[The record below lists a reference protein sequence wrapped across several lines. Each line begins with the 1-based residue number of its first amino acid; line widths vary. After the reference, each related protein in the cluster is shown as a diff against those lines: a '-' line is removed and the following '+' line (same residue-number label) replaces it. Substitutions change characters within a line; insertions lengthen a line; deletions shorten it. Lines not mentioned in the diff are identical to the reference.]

1 MMVRVA
7 SVSAAPVGEQGE
19 KAEGE
24 LHLDKHSYRAGL
36 WDAKTF
42 TNHYWAER
50 CRRGVEK
57 AKRVV
62 CINEGAVW
70 ILTIVFVCFAR
81 HIEILGWWHMLQYV
95 RQIASEALG
104 PASAEASAWV
114 EAQKA
119 NLARGQLR
127 LFFRRIA
134 QLCPKGSAPPPAV
147 RQAAA
152 YLWKNRRRMNYAAYR
167 KAGLPISSGVA
178 ESAAKTFVRQR
189 IKQAGMHWSRNGA
202 HAIIA
207 LRARLLSHRW
217 HEIPI

>member
-1 MMVRVA
+1 MVRVA
-7 SVSAAPVGEQGE
+7 SVSATPVGEQEE

-36 WDAKTF
+36 WVAKTF

-70 ILTIVFVCFAR
+70 ILTMVFVCFAR

-119 NLARGQLR
+119 SLARGQLR

-134 QLCPKGSAPPPAV
+134 QLCPKGFS
-147 RQAAA
+147 AAA
-152 YLWKNRRRMNYAAYR
+152 SGQTGCRLSVEKPPTHELCRLSQGRLPHQQRHRRIRCQNVD
-167 KAGLPISSGVA
+167 STTHETS
-178 ESAAKTFVRQR
+178 
-189 IKQAGMHWSRNGA
+189 W
-202 HAIIA
+202 HA
-207 LRARLLSHRW
+207 LV
-217 HEIPI
+217 P